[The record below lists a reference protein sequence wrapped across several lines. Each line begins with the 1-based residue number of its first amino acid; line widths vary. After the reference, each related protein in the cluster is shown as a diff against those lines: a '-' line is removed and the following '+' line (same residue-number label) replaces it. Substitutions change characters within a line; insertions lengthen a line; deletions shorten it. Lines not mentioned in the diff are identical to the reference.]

1 MRRGL
6 LSAIAI
12 GAVLLAAPGRAPAQQ
27 ADEPV
32 GWPLPKPARSGPK
45 PERTPLLPVTP
56 EPAARA
62 DEGRAAGTVSAASAA
77 AEPEA
82 ADADTARGPD
92 RPAAAETP
100 GDDEA
105 LRSLVPLEQVTLGA
119 RPLVFSFAADRIALT
134 ADEVRLLERFAS
146 GVRSANGII
155 DVFVW
160 VPPPADDD
168 ADARR
173 AALER
178 AFARGLYLRELL
190 REAGIPAARIDILA
204 RLAQPPADKDM
215 PSPPPAEGARIR
227 LVSDFMTGVR

>member
-1 MRRGL
+1 MKRAP
-6 LSAIAI
+6 AIAI
-12 GAVLLAAPGRAPAQQ
+12 AVIVAASATAAQAFAQQ

-32 GWPLPKPARSGPK
+32 GWPLPKPEKSAPK
-45 PERTPLLPVTP
+45 PERRPLLPVAPEPKAPAGGAQPADETP
-56 EPAARA
+56 AEPAA
-62 DEGRAAGTVSAASAA
+62 GGPGSAA
-77 AEPEA
+77 AGA
-82 ADADTARGPD
+82 ARVPD
-92 RPAAAETP
+92 RPSEDRTP
-100 GDDEA
+100 GDEET

-119 RPLVFSFAADRIALT
+119 RPLVFSFAPDQVALT
-134 ADEVRLLERFAS
+134 ADDVRLLERFAS
-146 GVRSANGII
+146 GVRSANGVI

-160 VPPPADDD
+160 VPPPAGEN
-168 ADARR
+168 AEARR

-204 RLAQPPADKDM
+204 KLAPPPADKEM